1 MSGILNTMA
10 VGKKSGDDAGEI
22 LKAYTQ
28 TRGLAM
34 VQNHTLETG
43 LSKEPTA
50 TGAIDPLPR

>member
-43 LSKEPTA
+43 LAKEPTA
-50 TGAIDPLPR
+50 TGAVDPLPR